1 VSDDVSSLLSALSSF
16 IKMKQKG
23 ADSLCGRLTE
33 KINSNHGHKLVLA
46 HMPLLMVCLEG
57 LGKLAQKFP
66 NIASTSIYCLR
77 DFLVTP
83 SPILFKLH
91 RQQTDKET
99 HSLKITVQGKE
110 TRSTDSLHISTSQT
124 AFEKLRDAAIENL
137 CIALEAAYTV
147 DPYCV
152 RALVASVSNRLF
164 TAEKSDSETSL
175 ISTNIVIMLGH
186 VAVALKDT
194 PKTTDTI
201 LQFFQQRFCRIPS
214 NLDIL
219 IVDQLGCMII
229 SKCEP
234 QVYEEIMRMF
244 TMITVEASN
253 AAYSSTATD
262 DRKNQYRHVSG
273 AVVNALANIAA
284 NLQGEADLNDLLV
297 RLLELFVQLG
307 LEGKRA
313 SEKAQAAL
321 K

>member
-1 VSDDVSSLLSALSSF
+1 MLPPKYLSL
-16 IKMKQKG
+16 
-23 ADSLCGRLTE
+23 
-33 KINSNHGHKLVLA
+33 
-46 HMPLLMVCLEG
+46 
-57 LGKLAQKFP
+57 
-66 NIASTSIYCLR
+66 
-77 DFLVTP
+77 
-83 SPILFKLH
+83 SPIKEFPTSWH
-91 RQQTDKET
+91 ISGTDCVYVRT
-99 HSLKITVQGKE
+99 LVIVCCSVQGKE

-164 TAEKSDSETSL
+164 TAEKSDRHEYNMTFTLKRTTEFSRFALLPLGKEFSEIKLLQGSPYNSCSPYKVSNSPYFPSETSL

-229 SKCEP
+229 SKCENK
-234 QVYEEIMRMF
+234 E
-244 TMITVEASN
+244 N
-253 AAYSSTATD
+253 A
-262 DRKNQYRHVSG
+262 K
-273 AVVNALANIAA
+273 
-284 NLQGEADLNDLLV
+284 
-297 RLLELFVQLG
+297 G
-307 LEGKRA
+307 LYF
-313 SEKAQAAL
+313 L
-321 K
+321 